1 MATQAARLPVFGPV
15 DIAAFAIDELADFR
29 LRTGRHAVV
38 LRTVGHRDRGGFFRD
53 PRCCTE
59 SFAGACDV
67 HELLSK
73 RGDWSGARSDRGG
86 CRRCACIYREGGAG
100 AASCVDRGGGLS
112 HCPCRSLRG
121 AVHFPSAQ
129 RHHDIRDEVRMSNRA
144 EAFEHWIRTSFVQMN
159 TELENL
165 YFAKADRAQVIGC
178 GDPIKASL
186 RDEGHTHVVALLA
199 EGNTGE
205 GFDSAY
211 GVLGSVGLYLGA
223 LRRHELTNP
232 AREERSPFPEA
243 SSLALHVGASLGMAP
258 RFSTGHLATHN
269 RARAGVRKSFT
280 SLRDEF
286 LFIDE
291 NTRGILSL
299 QRAADALASIVH
311 LGVSS
316 PVADIMFDAAK
327 QALRDVIRFN
337 GRLMNQLGVERVV
350 YSVRP
355 YYKPYRVGRQE
366 YRGANAG
373 DFSGINE
380 IDLLL
385 GLCRANDPYYAQ
397 LLVDK
402 MLFMIPADQARLRDC
417 MTRTSLLDELLAL
430 IDTHAQEE
438 WFQRNAAAYLEVCDL
453 FGQSAAQHHDDLVKR
468 FIAVP
473 AAALEARDLEGIT
486 ASGPPLP
493 VLLRSLEVLRDL
505 RLAADRTDIASRH
518 ADLKRL
524 RAVVAGDRPLAAA

>member
-1 MATQAARLPVFGPV
+1 
-15 DIAAFAIDELADFR
+15 
-29 LRTGRHAVV
+29 
-38 LRTVGHRDRGGFFRD
+38 
-53 PRCCTE
+53 
-59 SFAGACDV
+59 
-67 HELLSK
+67 
-73 RGDWSGARSDRGG
+73 
-86 CRRCACIYREGGAG
+86 
-100 AASCVDRGGGLS
+100 
-112 HCPCRSLRG
+112 
-121 AVHFPSAQ
+121 
-129 RHHDIRDEVRMSNRA
+129 MSRRA

-165 YFAKADRAQVIGC
+165 YFAKEDRVHVIGC

-211 GVLGSVGLYLGA
+211 SVLGSVGLYLGA

-280 SLRDEF
+280 SLPDEF

-316 PVADIMFDAAK
+316 PVVDVMFDAAK

-337 GRLMNQLGVERVV
+337 DRLMKQLNVDRFF

-402 MLFMIPADQARLRDC
+402 MLFMLPTDQARLRDC
-417 MTRTSLLDELLAL
+417 MTRTSLLDELLSF
-430 IDTHAQEE
+430 IDDYQNAD
-438 WFQRNAAAYLEVCDL
+438 WFQHNARAYLEVCDL
-453 FGQSAAQHHDDLVKR
+453 FGQSAAQHHGGLVKR
-468 FIAVP
+468 FIEGPAVN
-473 AAALEARDLEGIT
+473 LNEQGLEGIT

-505 RLAADRTDIASRH
+505 RLAAPRSDIATRH
-518 ADLKRL
+518 DDLDRLRRVVKADL
-524 RAVVAGDRPLAAA
+524 AGAHR

>member
-1 MATQAARLPVFGPV
+1 
-15 DIAAFAIDELADFR
+15 
-29 LRTGRHAVV
+29 
-38 LRTVGHRDRGGFFRD
+38 
-53 PRCCTE
+53 
-59 SFAGACDV
+59 
-67 HELLSK
+67 
-73 RGDWSGARSDRGG
+73 
-86 CRRCACIYREGGAG
+86 
-100 AASCVDRGGGLS
+100 
-112 HCPCRSLRG
+112 
-121 AVHFPSAQ
+121 
-129 RHHDIRDEVRMSNRA
+129 MSNRA

-186 RDEGHTHVVALLA
+186 RDEGHAHVVALLA

-211 GVLGSVGLYLGA
+211 GVLGSVGMYLGA

-232 AREERSPFPEA
+232 AGEDRSPFPEA
-243 SSLALHVGASLGMAP
+243 SSLALHVGASMGMAP

-299 QRAADALASIVH
+299 QRAADALTSIVH

-316 PVADIMFDAAK
+316 PVADVAFEAAK

-337 GRLMNQLGVERVV
+337 DRLMNQLDVGRFF

-355 YYKPYRVGRQE
+355 YYKPYRVGRQGD
-366 YRGANAG
+366 RGANAG
-373 DFSGINE
+373 DFYGINE

-402 MLFMIPADQARLRDC
+402 MLFMSPGDQARLRDC
-417 MTRTSLLDELLAL
+417 MTRTSLLDELLVLLDEHGDA
-430 IDTHAQEE
+430 D
-438 WFQRNAAAYLEVCDL
+438 WFHKNAGAFLELCDL
-453 FGQSAAQHHDDLVKR
+453 FGQGAKQHTEALVRR
-468 FIAVP
+468 FIEGP
-473 AAALEARDLEGIT
+473 AAKLNEAGMEGGT
-486 ASGPPLP
+486 A
-493 VLLRSLEVLRDL
+493 
-505 RLAADRTDIASRH
+505 
-518 ADLKRL
+518 
-524 RAVVAGDRPLAAA
+524 

>member
-1 MATQAARLPVFGPV
+1 M
-15 DIAAFAIDELADFR
+15 
-29 LRTGRHAVV
+29 
-38 LRTVGHRDRGGFFRD
+38 
-53 PRCCTE
+53 
-59 SFAGACDV
+59 
-67 HELLSK
+67 SK
-73 RGDWSGARSDRGG
+73 
-86 CRRCACIYREGGAG
+86 
-100 AASCVDRGGGLS
+100 
-112 HCPCRSLRG
+112 
-121 AVHFPSAQ
+121 
-129 RHHDIRDEVRMSNRA
+129 RA
-144 EAFEHWIRTSFVQMN
+144 EAFDRWIRTSFVELN
-159 TELENL
+159 TSLENL
-165 YFAKADRAQVIGC
+165 YFAQPDRSQVIGC
-178 GDPIKASL
+178 GDSIKASL
-186 RDEGHTHVVALLA
+186 RDEGHSHVVALLA

-211 GVLGSVGLYLGA
+211 GVLGSVGLYLAA

-299 QRAADALASIVH
+299 QRAADALTSIVH

-316 PVADIMFDAAK
+316 PVADVMFDAAK

-337 GRLMNQLGVERVV
+337 DRLMNQLDVERFF

-402 MLFMIPADQARLRDC
+402 RLCMIPADQQRLREC
-417 MTRTSLLDELLAL
+417 MTRTSLLDELLGLAGEYAGA
-430 IDTHAQEE
+430 D
-438 WFQRNAAAYLEVCDL
+438 WFQQNAAAYLEVCNL
-453 FGQSAAQHHDDLVKR
+453 FGRYAAQHHDGLVQR
-468 FIAVP
+468 FIAAP
-473 AAALEARDLEGIT
+473 ATALDDQGLQGIT

-505 RLAADRTDIASRH
+505 RLAAPREGVASRYE
-518 ADLKRL
+518 DLRRL
-524 RAVVAGDRPLAAA
+524 ESLVRGHERESPPWVVGAP

>member
-1 MATQAARLPVFGPV
+1 
-15 DIAAFAIDELADFR
+15 
-29 LRTGRHAVV
+29 
-38 LRTVGHRDRGGFFRD
+38 
-53 PRCCTE
+53 
-59 SFAGACDV
+59 
-67 HELLSK
+67 
-73 RGDWSGARSDRGG
+73 
-86 CRRCACIYREGGAG
+86 
-100 AASCVDRGGGLS
+100 
-112 HCPCRSLRG
+112 
-121 AVHFPSAQ
+121 
-129 RHHDIRDEVRMSNRA
+129 MSRRA

-165 YFAKADRAQVIGC
+165 YFANEDRAQVIGC

-186 RDEGHTHVVALLA
+186 RDEGHTHVVALLS

-280 SLRDEF
+280 SLPDEF

-299 QRAADALASIVH
+299 QRAADALTSIVH

-316 PVADIMFDAAK
+316 PVADVMFDAAK
-327 QALRDVIRFN
+327 QALREVIRFN
-337 GRLMNQLGVERVV
+337 DRLIKQLDVDRFF

-402 MLFMIPADQARLRDC
+402 MLFMIPGDQARLRDC
-417 MTRTSLLDELLAL
+417 MTRTSLLDELLGLAGEYAGT
-430 IDTHAQEE
+430 D
-438 WFQRNAAAYLEVCDL
+438 WFQQNAAAYLEVCNL
-453 FGQSAAQHHDDLVKR
+453 FGRYAAQHHDGLVQR
-468 FIAVP
+468 FIAAP
-473 AAALEARDLEGIT
+473 ATALDDQGLQGIT

-505 RLAADRTDIASRH
+505 RLAAPREGVASRH
-518 ADLKRL
+518 EDLRRL
-524 RAVVAGDRPLAAA
+524 ENSLR